1 MTLTGSD
8 IDSSA
13 SAITVNQASADL
25 DFVVE
30 GNGDAD
36 LFRTD
41 AGSDTVLIST
51 ATATVGATLKVDGTD
66 SILIP
71 VGTTVQRP
79 GTPATGMIR
88 FNTTLDAFEFYDS
101 NSWTTAGSDFT
112 VIATQVFNGDNSTVA
127 FTLSSSQTT
136 ASCIV
141 SINGVVQLP
150 TTAYA
155 CINNNI
161 NIY

>member
-1 MTLTGSD
+1 MTITGSD

-51 ATATVGATLKVDGTD
+51 ATATAGATLKVDSTD
-66 SILIP
+66 S
-71 VGTTVQRP
+71 V
-79 GTPATGMIR
+79 
-88 FNTTLDAFEFYDS
+88 Y
-101 NSWTTAGSDFT
+101 
-112 VIATQVFNGDNSTVA
+112 
-127 FTLSSSQTT
+127 
-136 ASCIV
+136 
-141 SINGVVQLP
+141 
-150 TTAYA
+150 
-155 CINNNI
+155 
-161 NIY
+161 